1 MSDRAFP
8 SRLPSMDELQPRGTD
23 MFAGN
28 PADGLLD
35 DASHL
40 GLFPEHGFGRVAAI
54 ASYWTV
60 QQLA

>member
-1 MSDRAFP
+1 
-8 SRLPSMDELQPRGTD
+8 